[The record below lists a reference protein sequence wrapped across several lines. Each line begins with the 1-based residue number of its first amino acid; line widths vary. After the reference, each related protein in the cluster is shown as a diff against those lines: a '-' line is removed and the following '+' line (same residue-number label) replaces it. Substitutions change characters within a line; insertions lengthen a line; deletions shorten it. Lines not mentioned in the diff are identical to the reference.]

1 MPQAMSATVALQH
14 RGKVIS
20 IGDGEERWKTMFM
33 GLSGSKEVVD
43 APQAFFIEMVP
54 NDVIKPHFHA
64 VDQFQVFVSGGGKLG
79 RDDEHPPV
87 TIHYADRFTGYG
99 PITAGPQGYSYFTL
113 RALTDTGAVYMH
125 HAGYREKL
133 RPSRKRHGTAQVALS
148 TELVLFRR
156 NDAVVEQ
163 IMGAKGEYD
172 DGLSAY
178 VVRLGPQ
185 ASVLGPDGTD
195 GGGQYCLVVNG
206 TLQHEGKEY
215 SRLSLLWVGADEG
228 PLQFTAGGEGCE
240 IVVMQFGRKV
250 VSEQSLS

>member
-79 RDDEHPPV
+79 RDDEHLPV

-156 NDAVVEQ
+156 DDAVVEQ
-163 IMGAKGEYD
+163 IMGANGEYD

-206 TLQHEGKEY
+206 TLQQEGKEY
-215 SRLSLLWVGADEG
+215 PRLSLLWVGADEG
-228 PLQFTAGGEGCE
+228 PLQFTAGREGCE